1 MLSCVRSEA
10 FYSLLEKLPDANSV
24 TRSLFSW
31 PLDHL
36 SSLDVISHPLDYSW
50 STRIASVAIRDCDR
64 FVLLL
69 RVILE

>member
-1 MLSCVRSEA
+1 
-10 FYSLLEKLPDANSV
+10 KLPDANSV

-36 SSLDVISHPLDYSW
+36 SSLDVISYPLDYSW
-50 STRIASVAIRDCDR
+50 STWIASVAIRDCDM